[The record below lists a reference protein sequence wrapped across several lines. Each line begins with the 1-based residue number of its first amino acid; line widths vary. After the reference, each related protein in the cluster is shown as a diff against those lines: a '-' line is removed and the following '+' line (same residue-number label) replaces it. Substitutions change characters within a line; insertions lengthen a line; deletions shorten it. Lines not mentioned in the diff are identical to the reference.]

1 MFSRFESPNFDAF
14 LIYFW
19 LESENVDFVKISV
32 SPRREHDFQGFEEL
46 KINKKNTKKGIQNK
60 DKKTMGNITRK
71 HRFLDQNSLQK
82 RSKIKEKPNE
92 KYDEKKASKR
102 EGQEPFGQGVL
113 ISPRR

>member
-1 MFSRFESPNFDAF
+1 MFGRFEGPNFDAC
-14 LIYFW
+14 LIDVW
-19 LESENVDFVKISV
+19 LKSENVDFVKISV

-60 DKKTMGNITRK
+60 DKKTIGNITRK

-92 KYDEKKASKR
+92 KYTEKKASKR
-102 EGQEPFGQGVL
+102 KGRETFGRGVL